1 MGPFPGLHGISFWP
15 LGVTQQGCWSPNMGT
30 EGMTNLGSKSRLAI
44 KVSVSHCDMIHEYA
58 FNKSTLALM
67 MKSSACSDEGSGIYR
82 RLSELRGKGVTT
94 DCDSRTRYITWEVGI

>member
-1 MGPFPGLHGISFWP
+1 
-15 LGVTQQGCWSPNMGT
+15 MGT
-30 EGMTNLGSKSRLAI
+30 EGMTNLGFKSRLAI